1 MNYKGVNLIFCP
13 TGDDIEKSTRI
24 EKLEEQIKSLQETN
38 TKLSKDNDI
47 IRCYFDAAKNVILRL
62 DLDDV
67 VIGLNTAVEEY
78 FGVKAEEVINKPLST
93 FHNRVKDNFED
104 PAGYL
109 EAAEKANFARNED
122 GTLNILDMARS
133 GLKQITPIEKTI
145 AILPKDICKPG
156 GELVGRIITFVDTT
170 QLSKTT
176 DLIQTV
182 VETSPIPTIVTKL
195 EDGKIIFVN
204 KPLADIFDVTQEEA
218 IGKAA
223 PDFYA
228 NPDDRSEVITRLKR
242 DGFLK
247 NHEVLMKKGDGSTLW
262 MIFNF
267 RITQLAGDKVIVGTF
282 YEISE
287 RKEAEDKLRESE
299 ERFRQLTE
307 NIGELFWMTTP
318 DTNEMIYISPMFETI
333 FGRSCEEI
341 FEKPGVWLKYLH
353 EDDREF
359 VRNSLSKQITGE
371 YSVEYRIVHPDG
383 SIRWVSENAYP
394 IKDSN
399 GKTYRVC
406 GVVEDITERKNAE
419 SELRL
424 ERNFVSTVLD
434 TADALIL
441 VLNRKG
447 EIIRFNRAC
456 ERITGY
462 SLDDVTNTPFWET
475 LLVPEETSIVRKW
488 FDMLIEGE
496 IPQETEN
503 YWISK
508 SGKRT
513 LISWN
518 NSILVDKKGDVEY
531 IISIG
536 QDVTERHAANEKLKL
551 YREIFMN
558 CSDGIVVNDAVGNIV
573 EMNPAYKRYTGFK
586 DEDFSQAKDGHIFID
601 EDDHQAIHES
611 IAKTDSFNGE
621 IRSKTKDGS
630 QFYLDLSLFPLF
642 NEKKELVYY
651 VGMGR
656 NISQRKKDEEIISS
670 RLRYEIGLA
679 GCSQALL
686 SVGDMDETLNH
697 ALKHLLEAADTD
709 RVFIFEN
716 FEDTEHGLCMRQG
729 WEYCAEG
736 VNSDIDNPLMQC
748 IPTDSFPEEWL
759 EPLSKNRHFSCT
771 RSELP
776 PEIQE
781 IMASSGTLSS
791 INIPL
796 SVNNEWW
803 GFIGFDNVRE
813 EREWD
818 KEEIR
823 LLRTAADMI
832 GGYITR
838 RLAAEALRVSL
849 DDLEKANQHLV
860 ETQGQLVQSEKM
872 ASLGMLVAGI
882 AHEINTPIG
891 AVSSM
896 HNTSIRAFNK
906 LHENLKSFC
915 GVECLDDDGIIK
927 TFKVI
932 EDGNRVIESG
942 IERVT
947 TIIKRLRSFARL
959 DEAEIKEANLH
970 EGLEDTL
977 VLIHHETKH
986 NIEIIKNFGEIPVIS
1001 CFPGRLNQVFLNML
1015 INAKQAIKEK
1025 GKITIS
1031 THLENDKV
1039 YIKFADDGVGI
1050 TKDKL
1055 SRVFDPG
1062 FTTKGVGV
1070 GTGLGLSICYQI
1082 IQDHHGT
1089 IKVDSEVG
1097 KGTTFTIIL
1106 PTNLN
1111 KILGVS

>member
-1 MNYKGVNLIFCP
+1 MGTFDP
-13 TGDDIEKSTRI
+13 AGDDIDKSTQI
-24 EKLEEQIKSLQETN
+24 QDLKKQIKSLQEAN
-38 TKLSKDNDI
+38 EQLARDNDI
-47 IRCYFDAAKNVILRL
+47 IRCYFDSAKNVILRL
-62 DLDDV
+62 DLDDAI
-67 VIGLNTAVEEY
+67 IGLNTAVEEY
-78 FGVKAEEVINKPLST
+78 FDIKADEVLHKPLT
-93 FHNRVKDNFED
+93 VFHNRVKSNFED
-104 PAGYL
+104 PEAYL
-109 EAAEKANFARNED
+109 EAAERANFARNED
-122 GTLNILDMARS
+122 GSLNILDMARS
-133 GLKQITPIEKTI
+133 GLKQISPVKKNI
-145 AILPKDICKPG
+145 AILPKDIRKPD
-156 GELVGRIITFVDTT
+156 GELVGRIITFVDIT

-176 DLIQTV
+176 DLIQTL
-182 VETSPIPTIVTKL
+182 VEASPIPTIVTRL

-204 KPLADIFDVTQEEA
+204 KPLADLFDVTPEEV
-218 IGKAA
+218 IGDVA

-228 NPDDRSEVITRLKR
+228 NPDDRKEVVAKLKEN
-242 DGFLK
+242 GFLK
-247 NHEVLMKKGDGSTLW
+247 NHEVLMKKGDGTTLW

-267 RITQLAGDKVIVGTF
+267 IVTKLAGETVIVGTF

-287 RKEAEDKLRESE
+287 RKEAEEKLRESE

-318 DTNEMIYISPMFETI
+318 DVKEMIYLSPMFETI
-333 FGRSCEEI
+333 FGRDRSELGTE
-341 FEKPGVWLKYLH
+341 PGSFLNFVH
-353 EDDREF
+353 DDDRGY
-359 VRNSLSKQITGE
+359 VRNALSKQDTGE
-371 YSVEYRIVHPDG
+371 YAIEYRIIHPDG
-383 SIRWVSENAYP
+383 SIHWVAENAYP
-394 IKDSN
+394 IRDDN
-399 GKTYRVC
+399 GKIYRVC
-406 GVVEDITERKNAE
+406 GVVEDITDRKNAE
-419 SELRL
+419 LELRL
-424 ERNFVSTVLD
+424 ERNFVSTVID

-456 ERITGY
+456 ERITEYKLSELSGK
-462 SLDDVTNTPFWET
+462 PFWET
-475 LLVPEETSIVRKW
+475 LLVPEENDLVRSW

-496 IPQETEN
+496 IPKETEN

-518 NSILVDKKGDVEY
+518 NSILLDENGKVEH

-536 QDVTERHAANEKLKL
+536 QDITEKRAADDKLKL

-558 CSDGIVVNDAVGNIV
+558 CSDGIIVNDAHGGIV
-573 EMNPAYKRYTGFK
+573 EMNPAYKQYTGFTE
-586 DEDFSQAKDGHIFID
+586 EDISFEKEGHTFLN

-611 IAKTDSFNGE
+611 IAKAEVFNGE
-621 IRSKTKDGS
+621 VRSKIKDGS
-630 QFYLDLSLFPLF
+630 QFYIDLSLFPLF
-642 NEKKELVYY
+642 NDKKELVYY

-656 NISQRKKDEEIISS
+656 NITQRKRDEEVIAT

-736 VNSDIDNPLMQC
+736 VKSDLDNPLMQC

-759 EPLSKNRHFSCT
+759 EPLSKNEPFSCT

-776 PEIQE
+776 PEIQV
-781 IMASSGTLSS
+781 ILDSSGTLSS

-803 GFIGFDNVRE
+803 GHIGFDDVKE

-838 RLAAEALRVSL
+838 RQAAEALRVSL
-849 DDLEKANQHLV
+849 VDLEKANQHLV
-860 ETQGQLVQSEKM
+860 ETQGHLVQSEKM

-896 HNTSIRAFNK
+896 HNTSIRAVEK
-906 LHENLKSFC
+906 LKENLRDFC
-915 GVECLDDDGIIK
+915 DAECLKEDKIIK
-927 TFKVI
+927 TFQLI
-932 EDGNRVIESG
+932 SNSNNVIESG

-947 TIIKRLRSFARL
+947 TIVKRLRSFARL
-959 DEAEIKEANLH
+959 DEAEVKEADLH
-970 EGLEDTL
+970 EGIEDTL

-986 NIEIIKNFGEIPVIS
+986 NIEVIRDYGKIPIIS
-1001 CFPGRLNQVFLNML
+1001 CFPGRLNQVFLNIL

-1025 GKITIS
+1025 GQITIS
-1031 THLENDKV
+1031 TLHENGNV
-1039 YIKFADDGVGI
+1039 HIQFADNGVGI
-1050 TKDKL
+1050 PKDKL

-1082 IQDHHGT
+1082 IQDHHGE
-1089 IKVDSEVG
+1089 IKVESEVG

-1111 KILGVS
+1111 EILGVS